1 MKKYVTPQIETTHLS
16 KNDILLQ
23 SDVLIDGSHL
33 FDSEADGN

>member
-23 SDVLIDGSHL
+23 SDVLIDGSEL
-33 FDSEADGN
+33 WSDK